1 MLNVEWWIKL
11 GKKGGER
18 TCAACNLNPDKLG
31 YRSLAKL
38 FSSIMDALISRY
50 SFVRSE
56 LLVDWRR
63 SLDNAWRASSSRSF
77 ISSHLGESGKKSIP
91 RPSVK
96 AGMIWMASGRRQDA
110 SDWPVQMPSWGMSV

>member
-1 MLNVEWWIKL
+1 MLNVELWVCW
-11 GKKGGER
+11 GKRGGER
-18 TCAACNLNPDKLG
+18 TCAACNLNPDNSG
-31 YRSLAKL
+31 NRSLAKL

-50 SFVRSE
+50 SFVRSG

-63 SLDNAWRASSSRSF
+63 SLDNARRASSSRSF

-91 RPSVK
+91 MPRVR

-110 SDWPVQMPSWGMSV
+110 SDWPVQIPSWGMSV